1 MTMSPEPPRRTSRT
15 SGHVAPEESARSVFS
30 KFRALLE
37 ANTAALTAMAAMER
51 MRGGEYIFDRAF
63 LETSARAV
71 ADYAHQAVYAVNAM
85 TGNAHVALFD
95 RFTQVAAA
103 VEDILAGRPEPDD
116 ALLVRPIARL
126 RLEDRGRVGEEAAA
140 LGELAGQLGLPVPR
154 GFALSHAAWDAQGL
168 TPAARQ
174 ALAAALGDPDTGL
187 HGPAKVRVTATG
199 PHGDVARQE
208 TFSLTAKIEAVAATL
223 VGLAGAA
230 AADLGL
236 RPDQATFAALLL
248 AAPPATLRG
257 TIETM
262 QQQQQD
268 GSACLA
274 LSLHPDGDT
283 GPAAL
288 RLLAR
293 AHPFARLPGTD
304 VAEGEAAPLTDAT
317 AALLAGRAMA
327 AERLLGAPLTLG
339 VAVAASGE
347 SVVEA
352 VRLELPPKAAAPVRP
367 PLAAALVRGG
377 DAACLGAASGAVVH
391 VSEGTP
397 AGVFP
402 RGGVAVARSA
412 SPALAPIVRRAA
424 AVVTEVGDPA
434 GHLAAVAR
442 ELRVPA
448 LFGVPDAMHALAEG
462 APVTVDADLG
472 AVFVG
477 ALEHRPVSDSGL
489 APDDPEYLLL
499 RRLLRRVATLTL
511 TDPDAPEFSAAGCR
525 SLHDI
530 LHFAHDRAVA
540 ALAGL
545 RGTDLAAEPARR
557 LTLPVPLDLRLLD
570 IGGALAPGGAALA
583 AGRSRPLAAV
593 LAGLRTPGMWGAA
606 PARLGLGDMLGAM
619 TKPLPDVTGNLAIA
633 ARNYCNVS
641 LRLGWHFTVVDAYLD
656 RNPEKNAV
664 YFRFAGGMA
673 GSGARRARAAFLH
686 MVLARLGFKVE
697 TAGDLVVARRKLLEA
712 EEAEDALRLLG
723 ALCAFARQR
732 DTGLAGEDDALA
744 LADAFRAALT
754 AAKDAA
760 EARP

>member
-1 MTMSPEPPRRTSRT
+1 MTMSPEPPRRP

-116 ALLVRPIARL
+116 ALLVRPIDRL
-126 RLEDRGRVGEEAAA
+126 RLEDRQRIGEEAAA

-208 TFSLTAKIEAVAATL
+208 TFFLTAKIEAVAATL
-223 VGLAGAA
+223 VGLARAA

-262 QQQQQD
+262 QRQQD

-304 VAEGEAAPLTDAT
+304 VAEGEAAPLADAT

-352 VRLELPPKAAAPVRP
+352 VRFELPTAAAAPVRP
-367 PLAAALVRGG
+367 PLAAALARGG

-391 VSEGTP
+391 VGEGTP

-412 SPALAPIVRRAA
+412 SPALAPVVRRAA

-448 LFGVPDAMHALAEG
+448 LFGVPDAMRALAEG
-462 APVTVDADLG
+462 ASVTVDADLN
-472 AVFVG
+472 AVFAG
-477 ALEHRPVSDSGL
+477 ALENRPVSDSGL

-511 TDPDAPEFSAAGCR
+511 TDPDAPGFTAAGCR

-545 RGTDLAAEPARR
+545 RGTELAAEPARR

-570 IGGALAPGGAALA
+570 IGGALAPGGTDLA
-583 AGRSRPLAAV
+583 AVRSRPLAAF
-593 LAGLRTPGMWGAA
+593 LAGLLTPGMWNAA

-656 RNPEKNAV
+656 RNPDKNAV

-732 DTGLAGEDDALA
+732 DTGLSGEDDALA
-744 LADAFRAALT
+744 LADAFRAALA

-760 EARP
+760 GARP

>member
-1 MTMSPEPPRRTSRT
+1 MTMSPEPPRRT

-168 TPAARQ
+168 TPAARE
-174 ALAAALGDPDTGL
+174 ALAAALGDADAGL
-187 HGPAKVRVTATG
+187 HGPVQVRVTATG

-208 TFSLTAKIEAVAATL
+208 TLSPTAKAESVATTL
-223 VGLAGAA
+223 AGLARAA

-236 RPDQATFAALLL
+236 RPGQATFAALLL

-262 QQQQQD
+262 RRQAD

-274 LSLHPDGDT
+274 LSLRPDGGA

-304 VAEGEAAPLTDAT
+304 TAQGEAAPLTDAA

-352 VRLELPPKAAAPVRP
+352 VRLELPTAAAAPVRP

-391 VSEGTP
+391 VGEATP
-397 AGVFP
+397 MGIFP

-412 SPALAPIVRRAA
+412 SPALAPVVRRAA

-448 LFGVPDAMHALAEG
+448 LFGVPDAMRALAEG
-462 APVTVDADLG
+462 ASVTVDADLG
-472 AVFVG
+472 AVFAG
-477 ALEHRPVSDSGL
+477 ALENRPVSDSGL

-570 IGGALAPGGAALA
+570 IGGALAPGGTDLA
-583 AGRSRPLAAV
+583 AVRSRPLAAF
-593 LAGLRTPGMWGAA
+593 LAGLLTPGMWDAA

-619 TKPLPDVTGNLAIA
+619 TKPLPDATGNLAIA

-712 EEAEDALRLLG
+712 GEAEDALRLLG

-744 LADAFRAALT
+744 LAGAFRAAL
-754 AAKDAA
+754 AAARDAA
-760 EARP
+760 GARP